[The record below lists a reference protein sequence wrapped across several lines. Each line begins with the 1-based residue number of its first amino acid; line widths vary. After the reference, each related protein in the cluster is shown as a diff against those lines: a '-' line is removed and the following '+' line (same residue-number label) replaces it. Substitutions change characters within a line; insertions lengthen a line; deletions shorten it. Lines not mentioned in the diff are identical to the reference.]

1 MLEQR
6 FVESDLATGE
16 TCRPVA
22 GAAWGTLGVPTR
34 RSTLPHR
41 LGSSRPEEGQPTMGN
56 PGARLSAYT
65 DMRSQHRLGRD
76 KFALLALTMEVRRAG
91 DAL

>member
-1 MLEQR
+1 
-6 FVESDLATGE
+6 
-16 TCRPVA
+16 
-22 GAAWGTLGVPTR
+22 
-34 RSTLPHR
+34 
-41 LGSSRPEEGQPTMGN
+41 MGN